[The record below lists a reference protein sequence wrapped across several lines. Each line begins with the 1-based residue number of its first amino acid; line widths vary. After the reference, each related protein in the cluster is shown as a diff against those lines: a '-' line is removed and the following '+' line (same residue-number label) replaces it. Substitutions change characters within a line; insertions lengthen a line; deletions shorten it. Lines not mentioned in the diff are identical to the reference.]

1 MRKAPA
7 TIVILA
13 LLTPVLGGCQSFIG
27 RALGLSKDKSE
38 EQQAAKETDYAEAQM
53 ALGRAGL
60 DSGEFGQAIVAF
72 RNARTYPEHS
82 AGATNG
88 LAVAYL
94 QLGRPDLAERF
105 FKEAIALDPGNRKYQ
120 ANLNRFYEA
129 VPQVAVKATRE
140 EAPALAG
147 LTMQP
152 QIAAPQAAPQAMANV
167 SQISS
172 VSFEQTTGRM
182 QRVSASEVVI
192 GAAPAAIA
200 AAPGERRR
208 AATAAAAPAAVVQDR
223 RRRNPAYPVRVGIAA
238 APVAKAAAYP
248 VRLGLAAKPATITVT
263 RSDGTLV
270 SSGPVKRR

>member
-1 MRKAPA
+1 MRRRRWRWAAPGSIPANSARRSSLSA
-7 TIVILA
+7 TRGPI
-13 LLTPVLGGCQSFIG
+13 
-27 RALGLSKDKSE
+27 
-38 EQQAAKETDYAEAQM
+38 
-53 ALGRAGL
+53 
-60 DSGEFGQAIVAF
+60 
-72 RNARTYPEHS
+72 PEHS

-223 RRRNPAYPVRVGIAA
+223 RRRNPAYPVRSASPRAGRQSCRLSGAA
-238 APVAKAAAYP
+238 RAGGEAGHDHGDALRWHAGEQRPGQAAL
-248 VRLGLAAKPATITVT
+248 RAA
-263 RSDGTLV
+263 GEN
-270 SSGPVKRR
+270 